1 MCERRQVPYRQLIGL
16 RRWTVPDSLPTLACL
31 QSGKP
36 STVLLPVSKFDRMSH
51 EDLSKHTPFMRQYLS
66 AKAEH
71 PDVLLFFR
79 MGDFYELFFDDARK
93 AARLLD
99 ITLTQRGQSGGAPIP
114 MAGVPYHAAENYLAR
129 LVRLG
134 ESVAICEQIGDPALA
149 KGIVERKVIRI
160 VTPGTVTDAALL
172 EERRDNLLLA
182 IAAGAHGAYGLAW
195 VDLSSGRFLLSEVP
209 NGEALAAELARLQ
222 PAETLIDENVVW
234 PKLVIALPG
243 LRKRPPWHFDGDAA
257 TRELN
262 RFFGTRD
269 LGGFGVDGMPLAIAA
284 AGCLLGYVEETQKSA
299 LPHVTG
305 MAVESASETIAL
317 DAATRRNL
325 EIDTHPSGR
334 TEHTLLGVLDE
345 TVTPMG
351 ARLLRRWLNRPLRS
365 REQLCHRHQ
374 AIGMLMDG
382 RHYEGLREV
391 LRGIGDLERILARVA
406 LRSARPRDLSTL
418 RDGLAAAPGI
428 GALILDRED
437 QKAAIH
443 GRTLQQELS
452 PLLCAL
458 VERIGDH
465 ADTAALL
472 ARAIVEQPPVL
483 QRDGGVVADGYDA
496 ELDELR
502 RLSTHADQYLVELE
516 EREKAAS
523 GISTL
528 KVGYNRVHGYYIEIS
543 KGQSDKAPTH
553 YTRRQTTKNAER
565 YITEE
570 LKTFEDKVL
579 SAKERSLMR
588 ERALYETLL
597 DTLTAKL
604 EPLKVAATAMAELD
618 VLGTLAER
626 AEALDWSAPELTDE
640 PGIAIERGRHPVVE
654 KVRDEPFEPNDLRL
668 DDTRRMLVITGPNMG
683 GKSTYMRQN
692 ALIVLLAHIG
702 SYVPAAS
709 AVIGPIDR
717 IFTRIGAGDDLSRGQ
732 STFMVEMSET
742 ANILHNATADSLVL
756 MDEVGRGTSTYDGL
770 SLARAA
776 AVHLARSSRAYTL
789 FATHYFELTELAT
802 EIPAI
807 ANVHLDAVEYGEQLV
822 FMHAVKD
829 GPANRSFGL
838 QVAALAGLPKSVIAD
853 AKRTLAELER
863 GMHQHAGKP
872 VAENSPQLG
881 LFAPAQPSVV
891 ERALETID
899 PDALTPREAL
909 EALYRLKS
917 LD

>member
-1 MCERRQVPYRQLIGL
+1 MS
-16 RRWTVPDSLPTLACL
+16 PD
-31 QSGKP
+31 
-36 STVLLPVSKFDRMSH
+36 
-51 EDLSKHTPFMRQYLS
+51 DLSQHTPFMRQYLS
-66 AKAEH
+66 AKAAH

-79 MGDFYELFFDDARK
+79 MGDFYELFYDDARK

-99 ITLTQRGQSGGAPIP
+99 ITLTQRGQSAGAPIP

-134 ESVAICEQIGDPALA
+134 ESVAICEQIGDPALS
-149 KGIVERKVIRI
+149 KGPVERKVVRI

-182 IAAGAHGAYGLAW
+182 IHAGANHACGLAW

-209 NGEALAAELARLQ
+209 SAEALAAELARLQ
-222 PAETLIDENVVW
+222 PAETLVCEDVAW
-234 PKLVIALPG
+234 PRLVSTLPG

-257 TRELN
+257 QRALN

-269 LGGFGVDGMPLAIAA
+269 LGGFGVDGLPLAVAA

-299 LPHVTG
+299 LPHLTG
-305 MAVESASETIAL
+305 LAVESASETIAL

-325 EIDTHPSGR
+325 ELDSHPSGR

-351 ARLLRRWLNRPLRS
+351 ARTLRRWLNRPLRS
-365 REQLCHRHQ
+365 RLLLRRRHQ
-374 AIGMLMDG
+374 AIGTLIDG
-382 RHYEGLREV
+382 RRYDHLREP

-418 RDGLAAAPGI
+418 RDGLTAAPGI
-428 GALILDRED
+428 VSALFPECND
-437 QKAAIH
+437 QKAAVPD
-443 GRTLQQELS
+443 RTLQQERS
-452 PLLCAL
+452 PLLADL

-472 ARAIVEQPPVL
+472 ARAVVEQPPVL
-483 QRDGGVVADGYDA
+483 QRDGGVIADGYDA

-553 YTRRQTTKNAER
+553 YTRRQTTKNTER

-588 ERALYETLL
+588 ERVLYEALL
-597 DTLTAKL
+597 DTLTEKL
-604 EPLKVAATAMAELD
+604 EPLKTAAAAMAELD
-618 VLGTLAER
+618 VLATLAER
-626 AEALDWSAPELTDE
+626 AEALDWSAPQLTDE

-654 KVRDEPFEPNDLRL
+654 KVRDEPFEPNDLKL

-776 AVHLARSSRAYTL
+776 AVHLARNSRAYTL
-789 FATHYFELTELAT
+789 FATHYFELTELAN
-802 EIPAI
+802 EFAAI

-822 FMHAVKD
+822 FMHAVKE

-853 AKRTLAELER
+853 ARRTLAELER
-863 GMHQHAGKP
+863 GMHQHASTP
-872 VAENSPQLG
+872 APAAESSPQLG
-881 LFAPAQPSVV
+881 LFAPAQPSAA
-891 ERALETID
+891 ERALEQID

-909 EALYRLKS
+909 EALYRLKQ
-917 LD
+917 LG

>member
-1 MCERRQVPYRQLIGL
+1 MNQ
-16 RRWTVPDSLPTLACL
+16 D
-31 QSGKP
+31 
-36 STVLLPVSKFDRMSH
+36 
-51 EDLSKHTPFMRQYLS
+51 DLTKHTPFMRQYLS

-79 MGDFYELFFDDARK
+79 MGDFYELFYDDARK

-114 MAGVPYHAAENYLAR
+114 MAGVPYHAVENYLAR

-134 ESVAICEQIGDPALA
+134 ESVAICEQMGDPALA
-149 KGIVERKVIRI
+149 KGIVERKVVRI

-195 VDLSSGRFLLSEVP
+195 VDLSSGRFLLSEAP
-209 NGEALAAELARLQ
+209 NAEALAAELARLQ
-222 PAETLIDENVVW
+222 PAETLVGEDVAW
-234 PKLVIALPG
+234 PKLVSALPG

-257 TRELN
+257 KRELN

-269 LGGFGVDGMPLAIAA
+269 LGGFGVDKLPLAVAA

-299 LPHVTG
+299 LPHLTG

-325 EIDTHPSGR
+325 ELDTHPSGR

-351 ARLLRRWLNRPLRS
+351 ARLLRRWLTRPLRA
-365 REQLCHRHQ
+365 RDLLRQRHQ
-374 AIGMLMDG
+374 AIGTLIDS
-382 RHYEGLREV
+382 RRCEPLRET

-418 RDGLAAAPGI
+418 RDGLLAAPELRTRI
-428 GALILDRED
+428 KDLD
-437 QKAAIH
+437 
-443 GRTLQQELS
+443 S
-452 PLLCAL
+452 PLLHTL

-465 ADTAALL
+465 ADSAALL
-472 ARAIVEQPPVL
+472 ARAIVRQPPVL
-483 QRDGGVVADGYDA
+483 QRDGGVIADGHDA

-523 GISTL
+523 GITTL
-528 KVGYNRVHGYYIEIS
+528 KVGYNRVHGYYIEIT
-543 KGQSDKAPTH
+543 KAQSDKAPTH

-588 ERALYETLL
+588 ERALYEALL
-597 DTLTAKL
+597 DTLTEKL
-604 EPLKVAATAMAELD
+604 EPLKTAAAAMAELD
-618 VLGTLAER
+618 VLATLAER
-626 AEALDWSAPELTDE
+626 AEALDWSAPQLTDE

-654 KVRDEPFEPNDLRL
+654 KVRDEPFEPNDLKL

-709 AVIGPIDR
+709 AVIGPVDR

-776 AVHLARSSRAYTL
+776 AVHLARNSRAYTL
-789 FATHYFELTELAT
+789 FATHYFELTELAN
-802 EIPAI
+802 EFAAI

-822 FMHAVKD
+822 FMHAVKE

-853 AKRTLAELER
+853 ARRTLAELER
-863 GMHQHAGKP
+863 GMHQHASTP
-872 VAENSPQLG
+872 APAAESSPQLG
-881 LFAPAQPSVV
+881 LFAPAQPSAA
-891 ERALETID
+891 ERALEQID

-909 EALYRLKS
+909 EALYRLKQ
-917 LD
+917 LG

>member
-1 MCERRQVPYRQLIGL
+1 
-16 RRWTVPDSLPTLACL
+16 
-31 QSGKP
+31 
-36 STVLLPVSKFDRMSH
+36 MSH
-51 EDLSKHTPFMRQYLS
+51 DDLSLHTPLMRQYLT
-66 AKAEH
+66 AKAAH

-79 MGDFYELFFDDARK
+79 MGDFYELFYDDARK

-99 ITLTQRGQSGGAPIP
+99 ITLTQRGQSAGAPIP
-114 MAGVPYHAAENYLAR
+114 MAGVPYHAVENYLAK

-149 KGIVERKVIRI
+149 KGIVERKVVRV

-182 IAAGAHGAYGLAW
+182 IAAGAKEGYGLAW

-209 NGEALAAELARLQ
+209 HAEALAAELARLQ
-222 PAETLIDENVVW
+222 PAETLVDESVAW
-234 PKLVIALPG
+234 PKLVAALPG
-243 LRKRPPWHFDGDAA
+243 LRKRPPWHFEADAA
-257 TRELN
+257 KRELN

-269 LGGFGVDGMPLAIAA
+269 LGGFGVDGLPLAIGA

-299 LPHVTG
+299 LPHLSG

-325 EIDTHPSGR
+325 ELDTHPSGR

-365 REQLCHRHQ
+365 RDVLRGRHQ
-374 AIGMLMDG
+374 AIGTLIDI
-382 RHYEGLREV
+382 RRYEALRER

-418 RDGLAAAPGI
+418 RDGLLAAPELREKI
-428 GALILDRED
+428 EALD
-437 QKAAIH
+437 
-443 GRTLQQELS
+443 S
-452 PLLCAL
+452 PLLHTL
-458 VERIGDH
+458 VNRIGDH
-465 ADTAALL
+465 AETAAWLQ
-472 ARAIVEQPPVL
+472 RAIVEQPPVL
-483 QRDGGVVADGYDA
+483 QRDGGVINDGYDA

-523 GISTL
+523 GIPTL

-543 KGQSDKAPTH
+543 KAQADKAPTH

-570 LKTFEDKVL
+570 LKQFEDKVL

-588 ERALYETLL
+588 ERALYEALL
-597 DTLTAKL
+597 DTLTEKL
-604 EPLKVAATAMAELD
+604 EPLKQAAAAMAELD
-618 VLGTLAER
+618 VLSTLAER
-626 AEALDWSAPELTDE
+626 AETLDWAAPELADE

-654 KVRDEPFEPNDLRL
+654 KVRAEPFEPNDLRL
-668 DDTRRMLVITGPNMG
+668 DDSRRMLVVTGPNMG

-702 SYVPAAS
+702 SYVPAGRAL
-709 AVIGPIDR
+709 IGPIDR

-742 ANILHNATADSLVL
+742 ANILHNATAHSLVL

-770 SLARAA
+770 ALARAA
-776 AVHLARSSRAYTL
+776 AVHLATASRAFTL
-789 FATHYFELTELAT
+789 FATHYFELTELAG
-802 EIPAI
+802 EYPGI

-838 QVAALAGLPKSVIAD
+838 QVAALAGLPKAVIAD
-853 AKRTLAELER
+853 ARRTLAQLER
-863 GMHQHAGKP
+863 GMLAHAATPGP
-872 VAENSPQLG
+872 AADASPQMG
-881 LFAPAQPSVV
+881 LFAPPAPSAA
-891 ERALETID
+891 EHALDAID
-899 PDALTPREAL
+899 PDTLSPREAL

-917 LD
+917 LR

>member
-1 MCERRQVPYRQLIGL
+1 
-16 RRWTVPDSLPTLACL
+16 
-31 QSGKP
+31 
-36 STVLLPVSKFDRMSH
+36 MSH
-51 EDLSKHTPFMRQYLS
+51 DDLTKHTPFMRQYLS

-71 PDVLLFFR
+71 PEVLLFFR
-79 MGDFYELFFDDARK
+79 MGDFYELFYDDARK

-114 MAGVPYHAAENYLAR
+114 MAGVPYHAVENYLAR

-149 KGIVERKVIRI
+149 KGIVERKVVRI

-182 IAAGAHGAYGLAW
+182 IATGANGAYGLAW

-209 NGEALAAELARLQ
+209 HAEALAAELARLQ
-222 PAETLIDENVVW
+222 PAETLVDESVVW
-234 PKLVIALPG
+234 PKFVGSLPG

-257 TRELN
+257 KRELN

-269 LGGFGVDGMPLAIAA
+269 LGGFGVDKLPLATAA

-299 LPHVTG
+299 LPHLTG

-325 EIDTHPSGR
+325 ELDIHPSGR

-345 TVTPMG
+345 SVTPMG

-365 REQLCHRHQ
+365 RELLRQRHQ
-374 AIGMLMDG
+374 AIGALIDS
-382 RHYEGLREV
+382 RRYESLREQ

-418 RDGLAAAPGI
+418 RDGLAAAPMLREQI
-428 GALILDRED
+428 ASLD
-437 QKAAIH
+437 
-443 GRTLQQELS
+443 S
-452 PLLCAL
+452 PLLHAL

-465 ADTAALL
+465 ADNAALL
-472 ARAIVEQPPVL
+472 ARAIVAQPPVL
-483 QRDGGVVADGYDA
+483 QRDGGVVADGYDT

-543 KGQSDKAPTH
+543 RAQSDKAPAH

-588 ERALYETLL
+588 ERALYEALL
-597 DTLTAKL
+597 DTLTEKL
-604 EPLKVAATAMAELD
+604 EALKAAAAAMAELD
-618 VLGTLAER
+618 VLATLAER

-654 KVRDEPFEPNDLRL
+654 KVRDEPFEPNDLVL
-668 DDTRRMLVITGPNMG
+668 DDGRRMLVITGPNMG

-702 SYVPAAS
+702 SYVPARRA
-709 AVIGPIDR
+709 AIGPIDR

-742 ANILHNATADSLVL
+742 ANILHNATEHSLVL

-789 FATHYFELTELAT
+789 FATHYFELTELAGEFPT
-802 EIPAI
+802 I
-807 ANVHLDAVEYGEQLV
+807 ANVHLDAVELHDQKRGEQLV
-822 FMHAVKD
+822 FMHAVKE

-863 GMHQHAGKP
+863 GMHAHAGAP
-872 VAENSPQLG
+872 APATTESSPQLG
-881 LFAPAQPSVV
+881 LFAPTPSSAV
-891 ERALETID
+891 ERALDGID

-917 LD
+917 LG